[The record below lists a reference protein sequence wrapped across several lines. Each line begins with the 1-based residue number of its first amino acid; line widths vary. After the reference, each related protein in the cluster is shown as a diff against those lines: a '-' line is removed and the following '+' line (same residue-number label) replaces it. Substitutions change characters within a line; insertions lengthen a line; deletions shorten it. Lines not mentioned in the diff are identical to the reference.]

1 MNKELLIRVIVTA
14 RGFTICTAKQLTQII
29 GRTSPPVGSLVKQ
42 CQTIGALKK
51 VGVDNGETFY
61 MVADNAIQLV
71 KAACDEAME
80 SVQYDEREDM
90 IGMMRV
96 VDKANVKDMGSDK
109 LKTLDKLLR
118 GVRNDTGRKTKRNR
132 QKTR

>member
-1 MNKELLIRVIVTA
+1 MNKELLIKVIVTA

-29 GRTSPPVGSLVKQ
+29 GRASPSVSTLVKQ

-71 KAACDEAME
+71 KSACDTTVE

-96 VDKANVKDMGSDK
+96 VDKANVKGMGSDK
-109 LKTLDKLLR
+109 LKTLDNLLKE
-118 GVRNDTGRKTKRNR
+118 VRNDTRRKTKRNR